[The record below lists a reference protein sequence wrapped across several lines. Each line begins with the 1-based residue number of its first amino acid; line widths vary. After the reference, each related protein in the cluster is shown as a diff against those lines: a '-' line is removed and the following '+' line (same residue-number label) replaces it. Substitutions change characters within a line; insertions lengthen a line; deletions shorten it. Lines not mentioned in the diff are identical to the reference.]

1 MQKSESHASMDLVR
15 AQEAAKILCVSGSL
29 FRKLML
35 KGEGPPSIP
44 MGCSRLF
51 SVASLHRWMMDRES
65 K

>member
-1 MQKSESHASMDLVR
+1 MDLVR